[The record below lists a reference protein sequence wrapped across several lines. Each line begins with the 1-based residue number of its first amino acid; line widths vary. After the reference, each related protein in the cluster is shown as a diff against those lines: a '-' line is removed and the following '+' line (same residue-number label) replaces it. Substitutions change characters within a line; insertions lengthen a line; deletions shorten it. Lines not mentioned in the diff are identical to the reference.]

1 VSAAGAASF
10 FRFTSHNLGSVSA
23 PAATDRLPALAN
35 PRFRGLL
42 LVGAGVPILLLY
54 VWQGVVQPL
63 LFNGYFGDFQES
75 YMRAAA
81 RLASG
86 QDPYDLCQTLG
97 CLEPTGPQY
106 VTPLPLAWLLQP
118 LVHVDSHVL
127 AIGVVILLN
136 ASLVVFLICMLLAL
150 QVRDWQLA
158 GLLVLVALAFE
169 PVLGNVVEGQ
179 INLVLLALSGVW
191 LLGWNADRWWGGAAL
206 GAAVAFKLI
215 QAPMGLLV
223 LWGRR
228 WSMLAA
234 ALVAG
239 LGLWLLAAPQYL
251 LEYAFK
257 VVPAISAG
265 TGFFENH
272 SPGGTIA
279 RLLDPSTF
287 LGPTRGAPPVARVIT
302 AAMAIAA
309 LGVTF
314 WVLGRPR
321 TDRSGRSL
329 EAAAIVAVG
338 PLVASYSWG
347 THLVLLLLPMLVLI
361 AWAVR
366 RRDWMVLSLVAAGWL
381 LIGPGHKLLQNLMVS
396 GYSNLVVLRVMAE
409 FGVVGITCVWI
420 ASLVAI
426 RRDRSRGV
434 IERL

>member
-10 FRFTSHNLGSVSA
+10 FGFTSHNLRSVSA

-42 LVGAGVPILLLY
+42 LIGAGIPILLLY
-54 VWQGVVQPL
+54 AWTGVIQPI
-63 LFNGYFGDFQES
+63 LFAGYLGDFQES

-118 LVHVDSHVL
+118 AVRVDGHVL
-127 AIGVVILLN
+127 AFGVVVLLN
-136 ASLVVFLICMLLAL
+136 ASLVVFLLCMLRAL
-150 QVRDWQLA
+150 QVNEWQL
-158 GLLVLVALAFE
+158 GTLLVLAAVAFE
-169 PVLGNVVEGQ
+169 PVTGNIVEGQ

-191 LLGWNADRWWGGAAL
+191 LLGWNANRWWGGAAL
-206 GAAVAFKLI
+206 GVAVALKLI

-228 WSMLAA
+228 WTMLSA

-239 LGLWLLAAPQYL
+239 LVLWLVAAPQYL
-251 LEYAFK
+251 LEYLFK
-257 VVPAISAG
+257 VVPPIGAG

-272 SPGGTIA
+272 SPGGTVA

-287 LGPTRGAPPVARVIT
+287 LGPTRGAPLAARIIT
-302 AAMAIAA
+302 AGIAIAA

-314 WVLGRPR
+314 WVLDRR
-321 TDRSGRSL
+321 RADRSGRAL
-329 EAAAIVAVG
+329 EAAAAVAVG

-347 THLVLLLLPMLVLI
+347 THLVLLLLPMLVLM

-366 RRDWMVLSLVAAGWL
+366 RRDWSVLGLVATGWL
-381 LIGPGHKLLQNLMVS
+381 LIGPGHKLLQTLIVS
-396 GYSNLVVLRVMAE
+396 GHTNIAMLRLLAE
-409 FGVVGITCVWI
+409 LGVVGITCVWI
-420 ASLVAI
+420 ACLVAI
-426 RRDRSRGV
+426 RRDRSAGA
-434 IERL
+434 IAPP